1 PINDIFQPAIQTAS
15 GCSQCC
21 PVGNQKSQRSST
33 KSHKQRILINSEQA
47 PVVQHIH
54 HMLQGEI
61 HLIGP
66 FLYQRDHKDH
76 RKDSQNAQDNKGR
89 NTAADTVP
97 DPVLFH
103 FNLGDLCIAHIV
115 PFQIFQQGNAD
126 NGGDQH
132 HHSYYSAPVE
142 IGDTAQH
149 LIVENR
155 SYYFVLSSHRS
166 RNTVIRKA

>member
-1 PINDIFQPAIQTAS
+1 
-15 GCSQCC
+15 
-21 PVGNQKSQRSST
+21 
-33 KSHKQRILINSEQA
+33 
-47 PVVQHIH
+47 
-54 HMLQGEI
+54 MLQGEI

-166 RNTVIRKA
+166 RNTVIRKAEEEALYHGSRKSSQKRPDNSLPESLERIVPHNPGHDHKLFVNESHGV